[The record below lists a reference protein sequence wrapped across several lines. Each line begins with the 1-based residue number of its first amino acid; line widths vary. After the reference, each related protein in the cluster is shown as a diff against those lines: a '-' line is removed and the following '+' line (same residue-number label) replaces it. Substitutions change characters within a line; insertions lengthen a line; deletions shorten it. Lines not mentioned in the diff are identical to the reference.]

1 MGLGADPYYDEDF
14 KELETGSEDYGD

>member
-14 KELETGSEDYGD
+14 KELETGSEDYGE